1 MSLPDCEG
9 RGSCQRGLGPS
20 PRGAA
25 GDQDRATIEGEP
37 LATPAE
43 YADSCSGERPRAVC
57 QVHPD
62 ATHGISEMSGA
73 RCRLDASGRSAILFM
88 TSQPFAALS
97 EPARM

>member
-1 MSLPDCEG
+1 MTDIPDLNAYVLLGESARLRRG
-9 RGSCQRGLGPS
+9 GSCQRGLGPS

-73 RCRLDASGRSAILFM
+73 RCRHSL
-88 TSQPFAALS
+88 
-97 EPARM
+97 

>member
-1 MSLPDCEG
+1 VSLPDCEG

-37 LATPAE
+37 LATPAV
-43 YADSCSGERPRAVC
+43 S
-57 QVHPD
+57 H
-62 ATHGISEMSGA
+62 
-73 RCRLDASGRSAILFM
+73 LFM